1 MTDKPIA
8 PQRGFLSFTVQN
20 SNLSYVRQAL
30 ILGQYTSSTLTG
42 TEAVVDLLI
51 GGTMAEALAMGCY
64 HDRPGSC
71 SSTPAS
77 AIALSK
83 SNDAFR

>member
-1 MTDKPIA
+1 MTSNLIA
-8 PQRGFLSFTVQN
+8 PNQGLLSITVHN
-20 SNLSYVRQAL
+20 GNLSYLRQAL
-30 ILGQYTSSTLTG
+30 MLGHYTSSTLTG

-64 HDRPGSC
+64 PDRPGSC